1 MTGFPPTSGIP
12 FQSIDW
18 NSIEAIDHKGETG
31 ASSWKTIEF
40 PGIRIRLVEYSKG
53 YAADHWCRK
62 GHIVHCLEGE
72 FTTELGNGEGVDTKK
87 GGSFV
92 VSDNTGSHRIVSAGG
107 CTLLIVDGDFL
118 K

>member
-1 MTGFPPTSGIP
+1 MSGIP

-18 NSIEAIDHKGETG
+18 NSIEAIGHQGETG
-31 ASSWKTIEF
+31 ASTWKTFEF
-40 PGIRIRLVEYSKG
+40 PGIRIRLAEYSKG

>member
-1 MTGFPPTSGIP
+1 MSDIP

-18 NSIEAIDHKGETG
+18 NSIKTIGHKGEAGT
-31 ASSWKTIEF
+31 SSWKTIEF

-53 YAADHWCRK
+53 YSADHWCRK

-72 FTTELGNGEGVDTKK
+72 FITELGESERVTTKK
-87 GGSFV
+87 GGSFI
-92 VSDNTGSHRIVSAGG
+92 VSDAISSHRIVSAGG
-107 CTLLIVDGDFL
+107 CTLLIVDGAFL